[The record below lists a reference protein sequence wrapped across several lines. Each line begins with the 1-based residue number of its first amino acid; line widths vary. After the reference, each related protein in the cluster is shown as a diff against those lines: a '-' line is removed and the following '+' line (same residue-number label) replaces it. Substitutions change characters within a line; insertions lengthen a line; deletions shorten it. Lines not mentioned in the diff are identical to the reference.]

1 VGAYGDPMFYG
12 ISIAVGVLL
21 VIAVVVWFTNGR
33 RRT

>member
-1 VGAYGDPMFYG
+1 VFYG